1 VASNKQTSKNHSNKQ
16 PLHGLLKGLH
26 RGEKLEII
34 YIAII
39 FMGIKT
45 CINKEYRSY
54 RKSENKYAP
63 LECPDVRRLF
73 SLTEILY

>member
-16 PLHGLLKGLH
+16 PLHGLLKGLY
-26 RGEKLEII
+26 REEKLELM

-39 FMGIKT
+39 FMGIKK
-45 CINKEYRSY
+45 CINKEYRNY
-54 RKSENKYAP
+54 RKSEKKYAP